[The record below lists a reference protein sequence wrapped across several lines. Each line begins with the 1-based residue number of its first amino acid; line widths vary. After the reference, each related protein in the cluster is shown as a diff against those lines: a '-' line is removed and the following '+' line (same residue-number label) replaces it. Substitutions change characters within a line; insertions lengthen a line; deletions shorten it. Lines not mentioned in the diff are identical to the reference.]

1 MIFRDE
7 LAAVARNEW
16 EWFGRD
22 TGEGTHR
29 ADYTNDQGKRIIVN
43 KEEAPT
49 FAARV
54 GDYWLAINEKD
65 YVRLVKTYAPKL
77 GKLDGTV
84 TRLPWSAAFIS
95 YCFQM
100 SGAGDKFPYSP
111 GHATWI
117 RSSIKNKMTN
127 KIKASLV
134 GYRISEEPVRV
145 GDILAK
151 ARNGSGVTYDNVL
164 NKDWFDSHSD
174 IVVEVKPGRA
184 VIIGGNVGQ
193 SVSMRDVELDSSG
206 CVSDNQWI
214 VVIRNNISIPVV
226 GALQS
231 RLLVNAG

>member
-1 MIFRDE
+1 MVFRDE
-7 LAAVARNEW
+7 LAAVARDEW

-22 TGEGTHR
+22 TGEGVHR
-29 ADYTNDQGKRIIVN
+29 ASYTNDRGQRVTVN

-54 GDYWLAINEKD
+54 GDYWLSINERD
-65 YVRLVKTYAPKL
+65 YTRLVKAYAPKL

-117 RSSIKNKMTN
+117 KSSIKNKMEN
-127 KIKASLV
+127 KLKASLV
-134 GYRISEEPVRV
+134 GYRISEQPVRV
-145 GDILAK
+145 GDVLAK

-174 IVVEVKPGRA
+174 IVVEVKPGKA
-184 VIIGGNVGQ
+184 VVIGGNVGQ
-193 SVSMRDVELDSSG
+193 SVSMRDVAIDDDGHVLD
-206 CVSDNQWI
+206 DRWI
-214 VVIRNNISIPVV
+214 VVIQNNISLPVV
-226 GALQS
+226 GVVRSQM
-231 RLLVNAG
+231 LVNAG

>member
-1 MIFRDE
+1 MAFRDE

-22 TGEGTHR
+22 TGDGTHR
-29 ADYTNDQGKRIIVN
+29 AAYTDDQGRRITVN

-54 GDYWLAINEKD
+54 GDYWLSINEKD
-65 YVRLVKTYAPKL
+65 YTRLVKIYAPKL

-84 TRLPWSAAFIS
+84 TRLPWSATFIS

-117 RSSIKNKMTN
+117 KSSIKNKLA
-127 KIKASLV
+127 KRLKASLV

-164 NKDWFDSHSD
+164 SKDWFESHSD

-193 SVSMRDVELDSSG
+193 SVSMRDVTLDNNG
-206 CVSDNQWI
+206 HVSDNRWI
-214 VVIRNNISIPVV
+214 VVIRNNISAPVV
-226 GALQS
+226 GVVQP
-231 RLLVNAG
+231 RVLVNAG